1 MVRLGDFR
9 ERLVR
14 EIKTLLRLHSGR
26 TWAPVHPISQHL
38 SDNES
43 ANTIGLQDSRPRAL
57 CRLSVSPYPLP
68 SFFSV
73 LTCATLLIRNCIPNF
88 HPLTFNAI
96 FFKLAS
102 SVILESRFFSVEFA
116 ACWNC
121 HRYRIGT
128 GLELDPNLNVK
139 CVSDTCFM
147 IHDSTVCESQ
157 ILTHSFSSYTLLV
170 IIHIILVPVLI
181 HTYSNIHRIFI
192 CICEFGLDLRS
203 WVF

>member
-1 MVRLGDFR
+1 MVRLWDFQG
-9 ERLVR
+9 RLVR

-26 TWAPVHPISQHL
+26 SWPPVHPISQHL

-43 ANTIGLQDSRPRAL
+43 ANTIGLQDSRPKAL
-57 CRLSVSPYPLP
+57 CRLSVLPYPLP
-68 SFFSV
+68 SLFSV
-73 LTCATLLIRNCIPNF
+73 LTGATLLIRNCIPNF
-88 HPLTFNAI
+88 HPPPYFYAI

-102 SVILESRFFSVEFA
+102 SVILESRLVSVEFA

-147 IHDSTVCESQ
+147 IHDSTVCESWISDSNSFVFKLYVISYYTYNFSTCTYTY
-157 ILTHSFSSYTLLV
+157 ILEYT
-170 IIHIILVPVLI
+170 
-181 HTYSNIHRIFI
+181 
-192 CICEFGLDLRS
+192 
-203 WVF
+203 